1 MYSWIK
7 LPANVRYSTCSPK
20 SNLYKER
27 NLGYRASDIDE
38 EEKFYVGIHECKEH
52 NLSDDWCGD
61 CNTIYGKNNYMDKII
76 KIFKNKIWNTL
87 I

>member
-7 LPANVRYSTCSPK
+7 LPANVKYSACSPK
-20 SNLYKER
+20 SDSYKEH
-27 NLGYRASDIDE
+27 LGYRASDIDE
-38 EEKFYVGIHECKEH
+38 NFYVGIHECKEH

-61 CNTIYGKNNYMDKII
+61 CNTIYGKDNPIQD
-76 KIFKNKIWNTL
+76 NKDFHEYIIWNSS